1 MSLNP
6 AQRAAVRN
14 LTDPLLV
21 IAGAGSGKTR
31 VIAEKIV
38 HLLHTGVAA
47 AGIYA
52 ITFTNK
58 AAREMRERV
67 ARRVSAEAAAA
78 LTICTFHAL
87 GLKLLQIEH
96 QAAGLRRGFT
106 VLDADDAFN
115 LFKDLAPKGASNDA
129 LRLLRSLIGAAK
141 DQGLSPEQALA
152 AARSAREREAAELYA
167 VYQRRLRAFN
177 AVDFD
182 DLLALPARLLGDDAA
197 LRLRWQQRIQY
208 LLVDEYQDT
217 SRSQYQML
225 RLLVAPGR
233 GFTAVGDD
241 DQSIYSWRGA
251 NPENLNELA
260 RDFPGLN
267 VVKLEQNYRCSG
279 RILAAANALIAN
291 NPHLFEKKLW
301 SALPEGAPIRILD
314 CRDEA
319 HEAERVAAEIA
330 HRQEASKAPW
340 HEFAVLYRGNH
351 QARAFEQAL
360 RVLRVPYH
368 VSGGTAFFER
378 TEIRDLLA
386 YLRLLVNPDDDAAFL
401 RAVQAP
407 RREIGSTTLEKLAG
421 LAAQQSLSLLTAATR
436 SDVQKQLAARPGAA
450 LLRFGE
456 LFERWRSL
464 AARVGIDEL
473 LAQLIADSG
482 YLGHIEATVKDPGA
496 RDYRR
501 ENLKELGKWLGASL
515 RGRDALSEL
524 SAQLALLSFSERD
537 EPGNAVR
544 LSTLHA
550 AKGLEFDHVWLVGVE
565 DGTLPHEESLNEGR
579 LDEERR
585 LMYVAI
591 TRARHNLTI
600 SHARQRQR
608 FGNHQSQDPSRF
620 IAELPPAV
628 VSREGDDPEREA
640 AERRERASSQLARIA
655 ALFKS

>member
-1 MSLNP
+1 LSLNP
-6 AQRAAVRN
+6 AQRAAVVN

-31 VIAEKIV
+31 VITEKIV
-38 HLLHTGVAA
+38 HLLQTGIAP

-67 ARRVSAEAAAA
+67 ARRISAEAAAA

-96 QAAGLRRGFT
+96 ETAGLRRGFT

-115 LFKDLAPKGASNDA
+115 LFKDLAPKGASNDT
-129 LRLLRSLIGAAK
+129 LRLLRSLIGTAK
-141 DQGLSPEQALA
+141 DEGLLPEQALA

-182 DLLALPARLLGDDAA
+182 DLLALPARLLDSDAE

-291 NPHLFEKKLW
+291 NAHLFEKKLW

-360 RVLRVPYH
+360 RLLRAPYH

-378 TEIRDLLA
+378 TEIRDVLA

-421 LAAQQSLSLLTAATR
+421 LAARQSLSLLTAATR

-456 LFERWRSL
+456 LFEQWRNL
-464 AARVGIDEL
+464 AARTDITEL
-473 LAQLIADSG
+473 LARVIADAG
-482 YLGHIEATVKDPGA
+482 YQGHIDATVKDPAA
-496 RDYRR
+496 RGYRR
-501 ENLKELGKWLGASL
+501 ENLQELGKWLGATL

-537 EPGNAVR
+537 QPGNAVR

-591 TRARHNLTI
+591 TRARHTLTI

-608 FGNHQSQDPSRF
+608 YGNHQSQDPSRF
-620 IAELPPAV
+620 IAELPAG
-628 VSREGDDPEREA
+628 SICREGDDPEREA

-655 ALFKS
+655 ALLNT

>member
-1 MSLNP
+1 M
-6 AQRAAVRN
+6 QN
-14 LTDPLLV
+14 LKDPLLV

-31 VIAEKIV
+31 VITEKIL
-38 HLLHTGVAA
+38 HLLQHGVAA
-47 AGIYA
+47 AGIHA

-58 AAREMRERV
+58 AAREMRERIK
-67 ARRVSAEAAAA
+67 RRVSAEVAQE
-78 LTICTFHAL
+78 LNISTFHAL
-87 GLKLLQIEH
+87 GLRLLQIEH
-96 QAAGLRRGFT
+96 AHAGLRRGFS
-106 VLDADDAFN
+106 VFDAEDAFN
-115 LFKDLAPKGASNDA
+115 LIKDLAPAGTSNDN
-129 LRLLRSLIGAAK
+129 LRVLSALIGAAK
-141 DQGLSPEQALA
+141 DQGLSPDQALA
-152 AARSAREREAAELYA
+152 VAVSPREREAAELYA
-167 VYQRRLRAFN
+167 RYLRRLRAFN

-182 DLLALPARLLGDDAA
+182 DLIALPARLLAGDPA
-197 LRLRWQQRIQY
+197 LQLRWQQRIQY

-217 SRSQYQML
+217 SRAQYRML
-225 RLLVAPGR
+225 KLLAAPGR

-251 NPENLNELA
+251 NPENLHELA
-260 RDFPGLN
+260 RDYPSLV

-279 RILAAANALIAN
+279 RILTAANALIAN

-314 CRDEA
+314 CRDET
-319 HEAERVAAEIA
+319 HKDERVAAEIA
-330 HRQEASKAPW
+330 HRQAASQAPW

-360 RVLRVPYH
+360 RLLRVPYH
-368 VSGGTAFFER
+368 VSGGVAFFER

-421 LAAQQSLSLLTAATR
+421 LAAAESNSLMHAAGQE
-436 SDVQKQLAARPGAA
+436 SVQRKLAARPAAA
-450 LLRFGE
+450 LRQFAA
-456 LFERWRSL
+456 LFANWRGLHSLGGPGDLLER
-464 AARVGIDEL
+464 IINE
-473 LAQLIADSG
+473 SG
-482 YLGHIEATVKDPGA
+482 YHAHIDATVKDLSA

-501 ENLKELGKWLGASL
+501 QNLKELGRWFEAT
-515 RGRDALSEL
+515 RAGRDALSDL
-524 SAQLALLSFSERD
+524 TAQLALLSFSERD

-565 DGTLPHEESLNEGR
+565 DGILPHEESLDEGR
-579 LDEERR
+579 LEEERR

-591 TRARHNLTI
+591 TRARHTLTL

-608 FGNHQSQDPSRF
+608 YGESLGQEPSRF
-620 IAELPPAV
+620 LSELPAAS

-655 ALFKS
+655 SLFDS